1 MTITVSGLEADA
13 APNRFTVSANIDCD
27 GASRRLA
34 FISEG
39 NHPYLEKAEP
49 SMDPFAL
56 SMLIPAME
64 RGEDLVIEGPVD
76 EILLES
82 LRSSVQMLA
91 GQVNRGWKPVKILA
105 ESRQESRLPEMQLG
119 AATGMSCGIDSLTT
133 YQLYRDLPGTPE
145 QHRIKLFLHNN
156 VGSHIGK
163 GAFVRQLENVM
174 RFGDGAGIPVVS
186 VAADFSP
193 FYRSPFIKNH
203 ILRNVAAALAN
214 GHLFQTYHHSAGQSF
229 SKAVSSSRFSGI
241 GAVESVLLPAL
252 STRRHTF
259 RVAGAHLS
267 RFQKTERLLTSE
279 VAHRHLTVCIR
290 DHPEGRDVLNCGRC
304 YKCAAFLA
312 QAEAAGVINN
322 FRATFDVDAYLAHR
336 SHAFLRF
343 LRHSIGDRRLNY
355 DLELLHRLMERG
367 ANVPAW
373 IRPFRPLIRHLA
385 NRGRPALFEQAPG

>member
-193 FYRSPFIKNH
+193 FLQVTVYQESYSAERCGSARQWPPVPDLSPFGRPIIFKSGIQQPFLWHRCGRERLAACLVDAASHIQGGRSPS
-203 ILRNVAAALAN
+203 VALPEN
-214 GHLFQTYHHSAGQSF
+214 G
-229 SKAVSSSRFSGI
+229 
-241 GAVESVLLPAL
+241 
-252 STRRHTF
+252 
-259 RVAGAHLS
+259 
-267 RFQKTERLLTSE
+267 
-279 VAHRHLTVCIR
+279 
-290 DHPEGRDVLNCGRC
+290 
-304 YKCAAFLA
+304 AAFDFGSCPPAPYGLHSRPSR
-312 QAEAAGVINN
+312 
-322 FRATFDVDAYLAHR
+322 RAR
-336 SHAFLRF
+336 C
-343 LRHSIGDRRLNY
+343 I
-355 DLELLHRLMERG
+355 EL
-367 ANVPAW
+367 
-373 IRPFRPLIRHLA
+373 RPLLQM
-385 NRGRPALFEQAPG
+385 RGIPGSS